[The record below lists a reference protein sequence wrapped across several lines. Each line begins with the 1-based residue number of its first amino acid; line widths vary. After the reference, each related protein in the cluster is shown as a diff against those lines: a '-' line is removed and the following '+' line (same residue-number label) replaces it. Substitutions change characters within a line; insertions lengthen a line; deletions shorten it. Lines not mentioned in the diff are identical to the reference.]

1 MSDRTAL
8 LNVRTV
14 LGKVIQLRESV
25 ARPRWALSELA
36 GRLSE
41 ISSKGAS
48 AALTAAVSLVLE
60 AQHQGEPVAWVT
72 ARASTFFP
80 PDVSDSGV
88 DLDSLAVVRVPGARG
103 AARATDQ
110 LVRSGAFG
118 LVVLDLGERAD
129 ISMATQGRLVGLA
142 QRHDTAIVCLTE
154 KPESSPSIGSMVS
167 LRAVVQRGAI
177 GPDRFR
183 CKVKALKDKRRGPN
197 WEHAEVVRGP
207 AGMR

>member
-1 MSDRTAL
+1 MI
-8 LNVRTV
+8 
-14 LGKVIQLRESV
+14 GKVIQLCDLHT
-25 ARPRWALSELA
+25 ARADRPHWSLDELA

-41 ISSKGAS
+41 ISSRGAS
-48 AALTAAVSLVLE
+48 APLTAAVSLVLE

-72 ARASTFFP
+72 ARSSTFFP

-88 DLDSLAVVRVPGARG
+88 DLDSLAVVRVPGARE

-118 LVVLDLGERAD
+118 LVLIDLGERAD
-129 ISMATQGRLVGLA
+129 ISMAIQGRLVSLA

-154 KPESSPSIGSMVS
+154 KPDTFPSIGSMVS
-167 LRAVVQRGAI
+167 LRVVVSRGSA

-183 CKVKALKDKRRGPN
+183 CKIKALKDKRRGPN

-207 AGMR
+207 AGLR

>member
-1 MSDRTAL
+1 MI
-8 LNVRTV
+8 
-14 LGKVIQLRESV
+14 GKVIQLCDLHTPKVR
-25 ARPRWALSELA
+25 ADRPRWSLDELA

-41 ISSKGAS
+41 ISSSGAS
-48 AALTAAVSLVLE
+48 APLTAAVSLVLQ

-72 ARASTFFP
+72 ARSSTFFP

-88 DLDSLAVVRVPGARG
+88 DLDALAVVRVPGVRG

-118 LVVLDLGERAD
+118 LILIDLGERAD
-129 ISMATQGRLVGLA
+129 ISMAIQGRLVSLA
-142 QRHDTAIVCLTE
+142 QRHETAIVCLTE
-154 KPESSPSIGSMVS
+154 KPETSPSIGSMIS
-167 LRAVVQRGAI
+167 LRAVASRGPI
-177 GPDRFR
+177 GPGDSAGRDRFR

-207 AGMR
+207 AGLR